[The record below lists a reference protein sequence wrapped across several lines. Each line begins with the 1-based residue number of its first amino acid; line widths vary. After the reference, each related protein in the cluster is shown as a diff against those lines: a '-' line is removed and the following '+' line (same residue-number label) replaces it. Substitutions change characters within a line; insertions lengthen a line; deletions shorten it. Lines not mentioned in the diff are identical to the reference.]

1 MAADVVEPQRARV
14 ADQLAEH
21 AVPARQRADAA
32 ALLVV
37 DAERQEA
44 LEVLASLIQHAE
56 GRVLRIRDV
65 ARHLEDALEH
75 ALDVQRRDHLARE
88 VEHLPADG
96 AGLVRPS
103 IAIAA
108 RLPRVVRPHF
118 GR

>member
-1 MAADVVEPQRARV
+1 MSSPSTPW
-14 ADQLAEH
+14 
-21 AVPARQRADAA
+21 PARQRADAA

-37 DAERQEA
+37 DAERQEP
-44 LEVLASLIQHAE
+44 LEVLASLVQHAE
-56 GRVLRIRDV
+56 RGVLRIRDV
-65 ARHLEDALEH
+65 ARHLENPLQH
-75 ALDVQRRDHLARE
+75 PLDIERRDHLAGE